1 MALLYYQNQKAEQR
15 PACWELSGLNAM
27 YKTGVLV
34 LYDKRGVYKIESE
47 GPPPVRGTAGDYYKL
62 RAMFSNTNEIIYTPV
77 DMAASMRPLISSGE
91 AANYLELFARLEP
104 HVFHPGKAMD
114 LAVHYR
120 DMLASHKIEDCL
132 LLIKEIR
139 VRQRGIAR
147 QKKMGQVDTQYLK
160 LAEELICEEF
170 AVVLDAT
177 PDVIRERLYA
187 DIRRRATA

>member
-1 MALLYYQNQKAEQR
+1 
-15 PACWELSGLNAM
+15 M
-27 YKTGVLV
+27 YKIGTLV
-34 LYDKRGVYKIESE
+34 LYDKRGVYKIESI
-47 GPPPVRGTAGDYYKL
+47 GPSLVRGTSGDYYKL
-62 RAMFSNTNEIIYTPV
+62 RAIFSTGNEIIYTPV
-77 DMAASMRPLISSGE
+77 DMVASMRPLISNSE
-91 AANYLELFARLEP
+91 ATNYLELFARLEP
-104 HVFHPGKAMD
+104 HAFHPNKALD
-114 LAVHYR
+114 LAAHYR
-120 DMLASHKIEDCL
+120 DMLASHKVEVCL

-160 LAEELICEEF
+160 LAEKLICEEF